1 MFRSSKFVA
10 TLAVLLCFS
19 FAGQAEPIQHRSRE
33 PTGAGHHY
41 IVQPGSSRFDAI
53 DAALIAG
60 AKRTIDF
67 AAYSLTDGA
76 VLDALNAAERRGVA
90 IRIVLDPRERHD
102 FARLGDAATA
112 VIKSIYQN
120 VPHDIDL
127 QAD

>member
-1 MFRSSKFVA
+1 VLELLLEPLPHKLVA
-10 TLAVLLCFS
+10 FALLVAASAQGVGFS
-19 FAGQAEPIQHRSRE
+19 PEERL
-33 PTGAGHHY
+33 
-41 IVQPGSSRFDAI
+41 DAI

-76 VLDALNAAERRGVA
+76 VLNALNAAERRGVA

-102 FARLGDAATA
+102 FAKLGDAATA

-120 VPHDIDL
+120 VTHDIDL